1 MSKRKIRTYKDDSGD
16 IKIKEFVKISLW
28 DETREVEL
36 PVTAKGLMAK
46 WPDYLFITDLD
57 DSIRVLNPKNKEWYR
72 VSPTGEATYLMTTTD
87 DVTSSVLS
95 SYTGTDMGSLSS
107 TPLSTTTSTSSAFD
121 SSMWTTSPTLD
132 SFDWS
137 KVYPS
142 YPSGGYATSGYVD
155 VSPSYYAEDMM
166 PHLVRAKEEGTRQK
180 IEMDTVV
187 LDRGVAKS
195 CGLDH
200 ADMILGLKVKYAK
213 PGSLPMDSA
222 FVLLKDEKAAASD
235 KEKIRAL
242 EKEIAELEKALDKR
256 TEEWYAAKDD
266 YEREKKRADALRGV
280 AIKRGEMLA
289 GEDRDAEADH
299 VRPAPV
305 LRPVTLDIMKPRK
318 ELDGK
323 SCEVSLDGRKVNI
336 VLRDVIDISQNYSAD
351 GWESM
356 EVTLFDGWS
365 TDKILIQDRRDAEVL
380 LDAVL
385 A

>member
-1 MSKRKIRTYKDDSGD
+1 MSKIA
-16 IKIKEFVKISLW
+16 KESKVKAEDRVAITLW
-28 DETREVEL
+28 DETHAVDL
-36 PVTAKGLMAK
+36 PVTASRLMAE

-72 VSPTGEATYLMTTTD
+72 VSPTGKATYLMTTTD
-87 DVTSSVLS
+87 DVTSDVLS

-121 SSMWTTSPTLD
+121 SSLWTTSSSPFTVGT
-132 SFDWS
+132 SPVTDWG

-242 EKEIAELEKALDKR
+242 EKEIAELEKRLDAKAKACYEL
-256 TEEWYAAKDD
+256 EEDL
-266 YEREKKRADALRGV
+266 KKARRDITGLRGI

-289 GEDRDAEADH
+289 GEDSDAEADH

-305 LRPVTLDIMKPRK
+305 LRPVTLEMMKPRK

-323 SCEVSLDGRKVNI
+323 SCEVTLDGRKVNI
-336 VLRDVIDISQNYSAD
+336 VLIDVIDISQNYSAD

-365 TDKILIQDRRDAEVL
+365 TDKILIQDRRDAEAL
-380 LDAVL
+380 LSAVL